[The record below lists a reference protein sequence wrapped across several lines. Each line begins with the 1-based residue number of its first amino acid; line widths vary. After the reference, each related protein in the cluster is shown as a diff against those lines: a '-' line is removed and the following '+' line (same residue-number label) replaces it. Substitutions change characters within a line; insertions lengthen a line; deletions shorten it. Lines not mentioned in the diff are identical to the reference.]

1 MNLLEYIEQFNG
13 HLPPKLKAD
22 ITSITKIELHK
33 KADILL
39 REGEYCRKVF
49 FVEKGCLR
57 FFYYDDTG
65 KDITHWFIFE
75 GEYITEVDSIFQ
87 QKPSEFYLEAL
98 EDCTLNTFV
107 LADFTTLIAEHKQMI
122 SFGFMMMIKSIIELG
137 EKVKDLQFRNAETRY
152 NNLIKKHSDIL
163 LRVPLGYIASYLG
176 ITQQS
181 LSRIRRQK

>member
-1 MNLLEYIEQFNG
+1 MNLLQHIEQFTG
-13 HLPPKLKAD
+13 HLSAKLKED
-22 ITSITKIELHK
+22 ITSIVKIEMHK

-39 REGEYCRKVF
+39 REGEYCRKIF

-57 FFYYDDTG
+57 FFYYDDDG

-75 GEYITEVDSIFQ
+75 GEFITEVDSVFQ

-98 EDCTLNTFV
+98 EDCTLNTFI
-107 LADFTTLIAEHKQMI
+107 LTDFITLVEEHKQLT
-122 SFGFMMMIKSIIELG
+122 SFGFMMMMKSIIELG
-137 EKVKDLQFRNAETRY
+137 EKVKDLQFRSAKIRY
-152 NNLIKKHSDIL
+152 DNLIKKHSDIL

-181 LSRIRRQK
+181 LSRIRREK